1 MRFPSLCGIAEANSG
16 YTFRFIGIP
25 NVCHECGYRDTC
37 FGRLKPGR
45 LYRVVSVRGKRFP
58 CRLHGE
64 AVLVELEEASIESAV
79 TVKQAIRD
87 AVVTIRL
94 EGCGEKLCPAFDLCY
109 AEGLE
114 DGAKYKVAEVYGERF
129 PCRYYGFKVKVLL
142 KPI

>member
-1 MRFPSLCGIAEANSG
+1 MRFPSLCGVDEANVG

-25 NVCHECGYRDTC
+25 TVCYECSYQNIC
-37 FGRLKPGR
+37 FGKLKLGR
-45 LYRVVSVRGKRFP
+45 LYRIVSVRNKRFP

-64 AVLVELEEASIESAV
+64 AVLVELEEASIEAAIA
-79 TVKQAIRD
+79 VKQAIRD

-94 EGCGEKLCPAFDLCY
+94 EECCERLCPAFDLCY

-114 DGAKYKVAEVYGERF
+114 DNARYRVVEVYWERI
-129 PCRYYGFKVKVLL
+129 PCRRYGFKVKAVL